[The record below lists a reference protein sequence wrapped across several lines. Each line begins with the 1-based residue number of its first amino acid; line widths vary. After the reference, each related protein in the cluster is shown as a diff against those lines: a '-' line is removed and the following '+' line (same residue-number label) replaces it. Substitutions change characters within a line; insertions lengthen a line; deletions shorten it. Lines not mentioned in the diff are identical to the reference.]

1 MTQRRVVRSV
11 LRRCVPRR
19 LRAEL
24 FQLRRVGS
32 RGYTR
37 NKWHKHATR
46 GAPAPQANV
55 PFDIGAPVPIILH
68 DSTVIGVRSHW
79 VDHENGRKELAAFKR
94 LAPGHSTFLD
104 IGAGAGIF
112 SAAFCALTDR
122 HAYAFEPSPTMF
134 ERLTALAD
142 LNPEFKITPF
152 KIALGNVA
160 GTQSVRLLGAQFSG
174 VLSAEVNTETMSV
187 ETLDNFVGRHE
198 LTPDFVKIDVDGM
211 ELEVLRG
218 GAETFSGSVDAILLE
233 VHPRLLMRGEP
244 VSDIQVLLD
253 GFGFRLFTLDFAPI
267 SDLARHVVSLS
278 RRGVVPTATN
288 IVCQKSPRPW

>member
-1 MTQRRVVRSV
+1 
-11 LRRCVPRR
+11 
-19 LRAEL
+19 
-24 FQLRRVGS
+24 
-32 RGYTR
+32 
-37 NKWHKHATR
+37 
-46 GAPAPQANV
+46 
-55 PFDIGAPVPIILH
+55 
-68 DSTVIGVRSHW
+68 
-79 VDHENGRKELAAFKR
+79 
-94 LAPGHSTFLD
+94 
-104 IGAGAGIF
+104 
-112 SAAFCALTDR
+112 
-122 HAYAFEPSPTMF
+122 MF